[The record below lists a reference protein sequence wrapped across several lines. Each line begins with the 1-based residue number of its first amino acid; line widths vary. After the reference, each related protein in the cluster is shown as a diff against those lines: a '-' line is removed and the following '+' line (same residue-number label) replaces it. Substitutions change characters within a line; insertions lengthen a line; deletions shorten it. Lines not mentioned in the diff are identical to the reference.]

1 VQLRHALKFA
11 QEKVDDDEVYADYEE
26 DESDLEDDWIAT
38 HEETL
43 RDQAKEKVCRA
54 RDACGDAE
62 DARRPRRSTTS

>member
-1 VQLRHALKFA
+1 
-11 QEKVDDDEVYADYEE
+11 VYADYEE

-54 RDACGDAE
+54 RDAWGDAE